1 MSAFVTTPAY
11 QALSC
16 SRQNYVK
23 YADTTANFQREYCR
37 KSLLYNSISN
47 GIGLDLSSRVSE
59 AVKIV
64 WNFSRPHTIVG
75 SGLSIL
81 SLFLF
86 ATPPKF
92 WGTKTFLDG
101 LVHAMVPSL
110 LMNLYITGLNQVTD
124 VDIDKVNKPYL
135 PIASGELSKKDGI
148 VIVMASLVGA
158 LFNTGLLGTAYSL
171 PPFRLKR
178 FPILAAFCIL
188 VVRGSLV
195 NLGFYLQAKMV
206 MGEIVNKQFSLGN
219 FAQAI
224 AAYPESV
231 WVTSFFAVF
240 GLVIA
245 IMKDVP

>member
-1 MSAFVTTPAY
+1 MYVYLFVY
-11 QALSC
+11 LSMYERVL
-16 SRQNYVK
+16 S
-23 YADTTANFQREYCR
+23 EYT
-37 KSLLYNSISN
+37 K
-47 GIGLDLSSRVSE
+47 
-59 AVKIV
+59 V

-92 WGTKTFLDG
+92 WGTKTFFDG

-158 LFNTGLLGTAYSL
+158 LFNAG
-171 PPFRLKR
+171 
-178 FPILAAFCIL
+178 
-188 VVRGSLV
+188 
-195 NLGFYLQAKMV
+195 
-206 MGEIVNKQFSLGN
+206 
-219 FAQAI
+219 
-224 AAYPESV
+224 
-231 WVTSFFAVF
+231 
-240 GLVIA
+240 
-245 IMKDVP
+245 